1 MTTIQRYHSSDKKSV
16 LALWKLCDMAR
27 SNEQC
32 LYDIESCITASSSE
46 LFVGHADKM
55 LVGTAMVGCNWAAGW
70 VYYLAVHPEWR
81 LNGIGRL
88 LMNRSEVW
96 VKEQGPVKIWVE
108 ISPSRLIAR
117 GFYRCLGFADTN
129 SFVMQKLLK

>member
-1 MTTIQRYHSSDKKSV
+1 
-16 LALWKLCDMAR
+16 
-27 SNEQC
+27 
-32 LYDIESCITASSSE
+32 
-46 LFVGHADKM
+46 M
-55 LVGTAMVGCNWAAGW
+55 LVGTAMVGCRLTAGW

-88 LMNRSEVW
+88 LMNRSEAW
-96 VKEQGPVKIWVE
+96 VKEQGALKIWVE

-117 GFYRCLGFADTN
+117 GFYRCLDFDDTS